1 MHARRCRCGTASDVH
16 LVDLDEAALIAV
28 DFDTRQLN
36 VWITD
41 EGYNALY
48 SGRGVNQY
56 WRKGRVIRQAVVKL
70 LLWGI
75 VEHVLKWTGTIED
88 H

>member
-1 MHARRCRCGTASDVH
+1 MY
-16 LVDLDEAALIAV
+16 LVDPAEVALIAV

-56 WRKGRVIRQAVVKL
+56 WRKGRVIHQAIVKL